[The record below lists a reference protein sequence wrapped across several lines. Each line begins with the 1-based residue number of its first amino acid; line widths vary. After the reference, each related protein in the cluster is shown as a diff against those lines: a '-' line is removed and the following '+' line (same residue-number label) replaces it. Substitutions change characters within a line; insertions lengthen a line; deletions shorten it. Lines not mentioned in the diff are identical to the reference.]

1 MVGGGKG
8 RGVFRGE
15 KTVVEGGGEGGAGV
29 DEVVIDGREEMGGD
43 GGCGEGEEDEERE
56 RVEDFHGCL
65 KYTPTFYPFKVSK
78 NQQLK
83 LP

>member
-56 RVEDFHGCL
+56 RVEDFHGWVCGRW
-65 KYTPTFYPFKVSK
+65 
-78 NQQLK
+78 
-83 LP
+83 

>member
-1 MVGGGKG
+1 MGGGGK

-15 KTVVEGGGEGGAGV
+15 KTVVEGGGEGRAGV

-56 RVEDFHGCL
+56 RVEDFHGCVVEDGDEREEDEEE
-65 KYTPTFYPFKVSK
+65 KTEVV
-78 NQQLK
+78 
-83 LP
+83 